1 MFTLRSLTPRQLM
14 RLYRQYEISPA
25 KRERIALTE
34 FLSNNRYPPCDHMD
48 RGDQQYALMAAAAA
62 YAQKKARDEARRALI
77 ISAALNQ
84 NMSNLDPD
92 TQEQLRALLAAESR
106 RVNQENL
113 EWKIGWWALG
123 IIFGG
128 LGLVF
133 LLAIAH

>member
-1 MFTLRSLTPRQLM
+1 LREVGEETFEHVL
-14 RLYRQYEISPA
+14 
-25 KRERIALTE
+25 RIDAVVETA
-34 FLSNNRYPPCDHMD
+34 R
-48 RGDQQYALMAAAAA
+48 RALMVLVMLSYSMRRRMAAAAAAA

-77 ISAALNQ
+77 ISTALNQ
-84 NMSNLDPD
+84 NMANLDPD

-106 RVNQENL
+106 RVQQENL
-113 EWKIGWWALG
+113 DWKIGWWAIG

>member
-1 MFTLRSLTPRQLM
+1 
-14 RLYRQYEISPA
+14 
-25 KRERIALTE
+25 
-34 FLSNNRYPPCDHMD
+34 MD
-48 RGDQQYALMAAAAA
+48 RDDQQYALMAAAAAAA

-77 ISAALNQ
+77 ISTALNQ
-84 NMSNLDPD
+84 SMSNLDPD

-113 EWKIGWWALG
+113 EWKIGWWVLG

-133 LLAIAH
+133 LLAITH